1 MKLGFSFSAFLL
13 IISQTLNAN
22 LSEAET
28 LTRYLKALEHIQKY
42 HPTFSQKQL
51 VEKSVDTLAQS
62 IDSHGKLIDAK
73 AQKNLSQQLSGQ
85 FKGIGVIINYQ
96 SPHFVIDQV
105 LSRSPAKKA
114 GLTAGDHILAINE
127 QETAGMILKQ
137 LMSILTTPGQ
147 QGIKLTVQRKND
159 IFDVRLN
166 QGQIPLSQPTL
177 KWNQNIA
184 ILTIPS
190 FLPKNFTANLYRLIR
205 QINPDTTKGLIIDL
219 RGNGGGLIESGLA
232 LCNLFIENKVIT
244 QVQEKGTN
252 HIKKYLSGNGQLFPN
267 LEIIL
272 IVNGQTASTAEIV
285 VGCFKDHKR
294 AKIIGGQTYGKGSIQ
309 SLIRI
314 NQDWLLQLTTHHYL
328 TPNGHSIDKK
338 GITPDLVL
346 NPQELEKAQEK
357 ALTLIKAED
366 A

>member
-1 MKLGFSFSAFLL
+1 MKSHFVLATFLL
-13 IISQTLNAN
+13 LLTQALNAN
-22 LSEAET
+22 LPEAET
-28 LTRYLKALEHIQKY
+28 LTRYLKAIEHIQKY
-42 HPTFSQKQL
+42 YPTFSQKQL

-62 IDSHGKLIDAK
+62 IDSHGKLIDIK
-73 AQKNLSQQLSGQ
+73 AQKDLGQQLSGQ
-85 FKGIGVIINYQ
+85 FKGVGVVIGHHA
-96 SPHFVIDQV
+96 PHFVIDQV
-105 LSRSPAKKA
+105 LNQSPAEKS
-114 GLTAGDHILAINE
+114 GLAAGDHILAINE
-127 QETAGMILKQ
+127 QETAGMTLKQ
-137 LMSILTTPGQ
+137 LMSILATPDQRGF
-147 QGIKLTVQRKND
+147 KLMVQRKKD
-159 IFDVRLN
+159 LFDVRLN

-190 FLPKNFTANLYRLIR
+190 FLPKNFTANLYKLIR
-205 QINPDTTKGLIIDL
+205 QINPQTTKGLIIDL

-232 LCNLFIENKVIT
+232 LCNLFIENKTIT

-252 HIKKYLSGNGQLFPN
+252 HTKKYLSGNGQLFPN
-267 LEIIL
+267 LKIIL
-272 IVNGQTASTAEIV
+272 IVDGQTASTAEIV

-294 AKIIGGQTYGKGSIQ
+294 AKIIGSPTYGKGSIQ

-338 GITPDLVL
+338 GVAPDLIL

-357 ALTLIKAED
+357 ALNLIKIED
-366 A
+366 V